1 MGVFCVSPP
10 PPTIYL
16 FFLFGYFK
24 IKLFS
29 SPLDFAW
36 GFVMFVRESRFSSL
50 GASYICLRLLNSS
63 LREMKFHVY
72 LHQIQFAK
80 LLGYRGIIKNMSGLV
95 GSCLLISDLDIMING
110 KCCFTN
116 ENVTGRMFSCWSQET
131 SHAELVSSNQIPH
144 EPSGVSHFI
153 FLDFRA
159 IICKHRVDMVLAQD
173 FHHPTCRLTPSGT

>member
-1 MGVFCVSPP
+1 MFSVSPP
-10 PPTIYL
+10 PQRFIYF
-16 FFLFGYFK
+16 FFLVILRLNYLALLWILHGALLCLCVK
-24 IKLFS
+24 A
-29 SPLDFAW
+29 D
-36 GFVMFVRESRFSSL
+36 SL
-50 GASYICLRLLNSS
+50 HWALHICLRLLNSS